1 LIDCTKEMRILIVLF
16 TVLFTFSTAFHIPT
30 SHVRHGTILHATK
43 SESSHLTTLEVVL
56 FGTGDLRTVDHG
68 GLAAALSPGSLVLPL
83 VLLDTQDTL
92 PNIPMAVT
100 HTMDTATML
109 STSIHSLKDSLANIG
124 LQLHVKSSD
133 ADGSKSGIKDLLDS
147 VLIEVKDTYPG
158 ISKVIIHTCD
168 LEFVDNQLGYGPYG
182 HLDDYSSSTS
192 LNVKIQAWNCHLRD
206 ASWSDVHDKTSAF
219 PDKFIEYESKYINDK
234 VNSCYEILDNSQEK
248 KNQWT
253 CLNVPS
259 LQVPSSE
266 HVKKLL
272 FKALDYDVTDEN
284 VMKLLEQE
292 KNSGLFATHWG
303 GLDIEKT
310 FNTASMMKAI
320 DIFLGLG
327 TMMGQDGDDAL
338 ANNLNWWQDGLTRNP
353 LSLEHAALT
362 RMMKSGNQI
371 KTENLIEGELLTRS
385 LAAPL
390 LYGLISPRYILNQT
404 NLAKSKISSSFIDG
418 LIPSI
423 LKGRDT
429 LNVVSTLVE
438 SREWHKLF
446 ATKNLLSPENNGLF
460 TSFWRW
466 HGFLCRYEGKE
477 ASETSPD
484 LEKEGIIFVHGFGA
498 SGSQWR
504 KAVNA
509 LSEVDG
515 CQRLDMLS
523 PDLIGFGQS
532 EKPNISYTQ
541 YLWESYTSTFVKD
554 IAIKRKGWKSYTI
567 GGNSIGG
574 YTAMGAAADDKA
586 MMLDVSNV
594 SASGAPG
601 AQKCKGLVLMNSAG
615 RVLKKD
621 DIVSNGSRNG
631 LSVAEATANDLL
643 GELSIP
649 SRIISSIGGTGLLWY
664 LRPRIQSICVNLY
677 PTNPA
682 AVDDELCNGILRD
695 SLDPGAL
702 NVMISGSKLPPP
714 RTANELLGADFGSAK
729 NRGYEMSV
737 QTKTTE
743 SNFDGPVLVAQGI
756 LDPLNDAKDRANC
769 FESLRSGITV
779 DRINAGHCPHDE
791 LPKEIAASIGS
802 WMKVSSL

>member
-1 LIDCTKEMRILIVLF
+1 MRILLVLF
-16 TVLFTFSTAFHIPT
+16 AVLFTFSKAFHIPT
-30 SHVRHGTILHATK
+30 SHVRHGISLHAAK
-43 SESSHLTTLEVVL
+43 SESTSSSTLDIVL
-56 FGTGDLRTVDHG
+56 FGTGDLRVVDHG
-68 GLAAALSPGSLVLPL
+68 GLAALSSGSTVLPL
-83 VLLDTQDTL
+83 VLLDTKDTL
-92 PNIPMAVT
+92 PNIPMVVA
-100 HTMDTATML
+100 HTLDTASML
-109 STSIHSLKDSLANIG
+109 STSIHSLNDSLLNIG

-133 ADGSKSGIKDLLDS
+133 SDKSKSGIKELLDS
-147 VLIEVKDTYPG
+147 VLKEVKDTYTG

-168 LEFVDNQLGYGPYG
+168 LGLVDNQLGYGPYG
-182 HLDDYSSSTS
+182 YIADFTTASTLD
-192 LNVKIQAWNCHLRD
+192 VEIRAWNCHLRD
-206 ASWSDVHDKTSAF
+206 SSWSDVHENTSRF
-219 PDKFIEYESKYINDK
+219 PDKYTEYESKYITDE
-234 VNSCYEILDNSQEK
+234 VNACFKTPDNSK
-248 KNQWT
+248 GKNQWT
-253 CLNVPS
+253 CLNMPS

-266 HVKKLL
+266 DVMKILL
-272 FKALDYDVTDEN
+272 KALDYDITDN
-284 VMKLLEQE
+284 STMQILEQQ
-292 KNSGLFATHWG
+292 KNTGLFATHWG
-303 GLDIEKT
+303 GLNMEKT

-320 DIFLGLG
+320 DLFLGLSAKG
-327 TMMGQDGDDAL
+327 EDGDDAL
-338 ANNLNWWQDGLTRNP
+338 VNNLDWWQDRVTRNP
-353 LSLEHAALT
+353 LSLEHAAIT

-385 LAAPL
+385 LAAPI

-404 NLAKSKISSSFIDG
+404 NLAKSKKSSNFFDG
-418 LIPSI
+418 LIPSV

-429 LNVVSTLVE
+429 LNVASTFVE

-446 ATKNLLSPENNGLF
+446 ATKNLLSTEKSGIY

-466 HGFLCRYEGKE
+466 HGFLCRYEGKKAAE
-477 ASETSPD
+477 VIQD
-484 LEKEGIIFVHGFGA
+484 LKKEGIVFVHGFGA

-515 CQRLDMLS
+515 CQSLDMLS

-541 YLWESYTSTFVKD
+541 YLWESYTSSFVKE
-554 IAIKRKGWKSYTI
+554 IAIKREGWSSYTI

-574 YTAMGAAADDKA
+574 YTAMGVAADDKA
-586 MMLDVSNV
+586 VFENV

-601 AQKCKGLVLMNSAG
+601 TQKCKGLVLMNSAG

-621 DIVSNGSRNG
+621 DIALNGSRNG

-649 SRIISSIGGTGLLWY
+649 SRLISSIGGTGLLWY

-677 PTNPA
+677 PTNPG

-729 NRGYEMSV
+729 NRGYEKAIE
-737 QTKTTE
+737 TKTTE
-743 SNFDGPVLVAQGI
+743 SSFDGPVLVPQGI

-769 FESLRSGITV
+769 FESLRSGISV

-791 LPKEIAASIGS
+791 LPAEIAASIGA
-802 WMKVSSL
+802 WMNVAK